1 MARSMLKNKKMPKE
15 FWAKVIDYAVYLSN
29 HSSNQS
35 TWNKTSQQVWNKR
48 KQKISH
54 LRVFESIA
62 YVHVFDQKRS
72 KLDDK
77 NEKYVFID
85 YNSSSKGYKFYNPK
99 NGKSI
104 IGRDVKFKEEEEWN
118 WDAKKINY
126 PLYEEKEQT
135 RRNLQ
140 EMTIPLSWPP
150 PSTHEVPTILIF
162 SFKSWS
168 EQTSHFRSLQ
178 EIYKR
183 TKNQMI

>member
-1 MARSMLKNKKMPKE
+1 MARSMLKNKKIPKE

-99 NGKSI
+99 NGKLI
-104 IGRDVKFKEEEEWN
+104 IGRDVKFREEEEWN
-118 WDAKKINY
+118 
-126 PLYEEKEQT
+126 
-135 RRNLQ
+135 
-140 EMTIPLSWPP
+140 
-150 PSTHEVPTILIF
+150 
-162 SFKSWS
+162 
-168 EQTSHFRSLQ
+168 
-178 EIYKR
+178 
-183 TKNQMI
+183 